1 MTESLGR
8 RKKLGIRLAAALA
21 VSLLVAGCGT
31 RLDDAQIEA
40 AAGVGGANGGA
51 ASSSES
57 ATGSL
62 DTGTVSDAGT
72 ALAGTDAGATAG
84 AATATGTGTGTA
96 AGPATATGAASPT
109 GGAATAAGSSG
120 ARTASGGSTA
130 AAQGKTASGS
140 AGGSAGS
147 SGGAAATPGAPTPGG
162 GVAPAPGAV
171 AADKPPVIIGNIGD
185 YSGIIGT
192 LMKGGNVMAAVVAR
206 YVNEH
211 GGLNGHPMQV
221 VTGDAGGDP
230 ARALSIVRDM
240 VENKGVVA
248 LMGNLWVFSGHGP
261 RQYLEEHK
269 IPVIGGDGTLKV
281 WDESPMY
288 FSSGSPYPAMSLG
301 AVKGLADLG
310 HKKQAIIYCVEA
322 EQCGVWRNIAKQR
335 AASLGVEIVYEAQVS
350 LAQPDFTAECIQAQ
364 RNGATGIQSAIDG
377 PSIARLSKSCA
388 QQGYKPQY
396 MGISLAIIDSISKEP
411 TLEGLF
417 APQGNF
423 PFTSASTPFEAEYQD
438 TRQKYAPSLANSPA
452 VATVWAAGALL
463 RELVKGAPL
472 PAGKVTSADLLKGL
486 YTIKDNNLNGLSGAP
501 LTFVEG
507 QKKLVNCFYYIKL
520 TGAKWTAPYGSTPKC
535 VD

>member
-1 MTESLGR
+1 M
-8 RKKLGIRLAAALA
+8 
-21 VSLLVAGCGT
+21 
-31 RLDDAQIEA
+31 AQ
-40 AAGVGGANGGA
+40 
-51 ASSSES
+51 
-57 ATGSL
+57 
-62 DTGTVSDAGT
+62 
-72 ALAGTDAGATAG
+72 
-84 AATATGTGTGTA
+84 
-96 AGPATATGAASPT
+96 
-109 GGAATAAGSSG
+109 
-120 ARTASGGSTA
+120 
-130 AAQGKTASGS
+130 
-140 AGGSAGS
+140 
-147 SGGAAATPGAPTPGG
+147 
-162 GVAPAPGAV
+162 
-171 AADKPPVIIGNIGD
+171 
-185 YSGIIGT
+185 
-192 LMKGGNVMAAVVAR
+192 VVAR

-211 GGLNGHPMQV
+211 GGLSGHPMQV

-288 FSSGSPYPAMSLG
+288 FSSGSPYPAMALG
-301 AVKGLADLG
+301 ALKGLADLG
-310 HKKQAIIYCVEA
+310 HKKQAIVYCVEA
-322 EQCGVWRNIAKQR
+322 EQCGVWRNIAKAH
-335 AASLGVEIVYEAQVS
+335 AAEQGVEIVYEAQVS

-377 PSIARLSKSCA
+377 PSIARLARSCA

-411 TLEGLF
+411 ALEGLF

-423 PFTSASTPFEAEYQD
+423 PFTSSSTPYEAEYQE
-438 TRQKYAPSLANSPA
+438 TRQKLAPSLANSPA

-463 RELVKGAPL
+463 REVVKGAPL

-486 YTIKDNNLNGLSGAP
+486 YTIKGNNLNGLSGVP

-507 QKKLVNCFYYIKL
+507 KKVLTNCFFYIKL
-520 TGAKWTAPYGSTPKC
+520 TGGKWTAPYGSTTKC
-535 VD
+535 VESNG

>member
-8 RKKLGIRLAAALA
+8 RKGLALRLAAALA

-31 RLDDAQIEA
+31 RLDDARIEA
-40 AAGVGGANGGA
+40 AAGVGGNNNAGSSQSA
-51 ASSSES
+51 AE
-57 ATGSL
+57 TF

-72 ALAGTDAGATAG
+72 ASAAPEVSAGADTGAAAATGGGTAAAPTAG
-84 AATATGTGTGTA
+84 AAGPSGGASPAAGPSAARAASGGATPAAQAKGRSAAGSA
-96 AGPATATGAASPT
+96 AGPAASP
-109 GGAATAAGSSG
+109 GGP
-120 ARTASGGSTA
+120 
-130 AAQGKTASGS
+130 
-140 AGGSAGS
+140 
-147 SGGAAATPGAPTPGG
+147 ATPGAPTPGG
-162 GVAPAPGAV
+162 GAAPAPGAAP
-171 AADKPPVIIGNIGD
+171 AADKPPVIIGNVGD

-206 YVNEH
+206 YINDR
-211 GGLNGHPMQV
+211 GGLNGHPVQV
-221 VTGDAGGDP
+221 VAADAGGDP

-248 LMGNLWVFSGHGP
+248 LMGNLWVFSGNGP
-261 RQYLEEHK
+261 RQYLEEK
-269 IPVIGGDGTLKV
+269 KVPVIGGDGTMRV

-310 HKKQAIIYCVEA
+310 HKKQSIIYCVEA

-350 LAQPDFTAECIQAQ
+350 LAQPDFTAECIQSQ

-411 TLEGLF
+411 TLDGLF

-423 PFTSASTPFEAEYQD
+423 PFTSASTPLEAEYQEM
-438 TRQKYAPSLANSPA
+438 RQKYAPSLANSPA

-463 RELVKGAPL
+463 REVVKGAPL
-472 PAGKVTSADLLKGL
+472 PEGKVTSADFLKGL
-486 YTIKDNNLNGLSGAP
+486 YTIRNNNLGGLSGAP

-507 QKKLVNCFYYIKL
+507 KKVLTNCFYYIQLK
-520 TGAKWTAPYGSTPKC
+520 GGKWGAPYGSTPKC

>member
-8 RKKLGIRLAAALA
+8 SKKLGIRLVAALA

-40 AAGVGGANGGA
+40 AAGVGGSNGA
-51 ASSSES
+51 AGATSSEA
-57 ATGSL
+57 ATGTL
-62 DTGTVSDAGT
+62 DSGTASDAGT
-72 ALAGTDAGATAG
+72 AAAETDASAGDAAAPG
-84 AATATGTGTGTA
+84 AATATGGGTGAA
-96 AGPATATGAASPT
+96 AGPATAGGAAGAT
-109 GGAATAAGSSG
+109 GGASTAAGSSG
-120 ARTASGGSTA
+120 TRTASGGAPPSA
-130 AAQGKTASGS
+130 KSAKSASGS
-140 AGGSAGS
+140 AGSGSS
-147 SGGAAATPGAPTPGG
+147 SGGSTTPGAPTPG
-162 GVAPAPGAV
+162 APAAAG
-171 AADKPPVIIGNIGD
+171 ADKPPVVIGNVGD

-206 YVNEH
+206 YINEH
-211 GGLNGHPMQV
+211 GGLSGHPVQV

-240 VENKGVVA
+240 VENKGAVA
-248 LMGNLWVFSGHGP
+248 LMGNLWVFSGGGP
-261 RQYLEEHK
+261 RSYLEEK
-269 IPVIGGDGTLKV
+269 KVPVIGGDGTMRV

-335 AASLGVEIVYEAQVS
+335 AAQFGVEIVYEAQVS

-364 RNGATGIQSAIDG
+364 RNGATGVQSAVDG
-377 PSIARLSKSCA
+377 PSIARLARACA

-396 MGISLAIIDSISKEP
+396 MGISLAIIDSISNEP
-411 TLEGLF
+411 ALEGLF

-423 PFTSASTPFEAEYQD
+423 PFTSSSTPYEAEYQEI
-438 TRQKYAPSLANSPA
+438 RQKFAPSLANSPA

-463 RELVKGAPL
+463 REVVKGAAL

-486 YTIKDNNLNGLSGAP
+486 YTIKDNTLNGLSGAP

-507 QKKLVNCFYYIKL
+507 QKKLVNCFFYIEL
-520 TGAKWTAPYGSTPKC
+520 SGGKWGAPYGSTPKC
-535 VD
+535 VN

>member
-1 MTESLGR
+1 RS
-8 RKKLGIRLAAALA
+8 
-21 VSLLVAGCGT
+21 
-31 RLDDAQIEA
+31 
-40 AAGVGGANGGA
+40 AAG
-51 ASSSES
+51 S
-57 ATGSL
+57 
-62 DTGTVSDAGT
+62 
-72 ALAGTDAGATAG
+72 
-84 AATATGTGTGTA
+84 A
-96 AGPATATGAASPT
+96 AGPAASP
-109 GGAATAAGSSG
+109 GGP
-120 ARTASGGSTA
+120 
-130 AAQGKTASGS
+130 
-140 AGGSAGS
+140 
-147 SGGAAATPGAPTPGG
+147 ATPGAPTPGG
-162 GVAPAPGAV
+162 GAAPAPGAAP
-171 AADKPPVIIGNIGD
+171 AADKPPVIIGNVGD

-206 YVNEH
+206 YINDR
-211 GGLNGHPMQV
+211 GGLNGHPVQV
-221 VTGDAGGDP
+221 VAADAGGDP

-248 LMGNLWVFSGHGP
+248 LMGNLWVFSGNGP
-261 RQYLEEHK
+261 RQYLEEK
-269 IPVIGGDGTLKV
+269 KVPVIGGDGTMRV

-310 HKKQAIIYCVEA
+310 HKKQSIIYCVEA

-350 LAQPDFTAECIQAQ
+350 LAQPDFTAECIQSQ

-411 TLEGLF
+411 TLDGLF

-423 PFTSASTPFEAEYQD
+423 PFTSASTPLEAEYQEM
-438 TRQKYAPSLANSPA
+438 RQKYAPSLANSPA

-463 RELVKGAPL
+463 REVVKGAPL
-472 PAGKVTSADLLKGL
+472 PEGKVTSADFLKGL
-486 YTIKDNNLNGLSGAP
+486 YTIRNNNLGGLSGAP

-507 QKKLVNCFYYIKL
+507 KKVLTNCFYYIQLK
-520 TGAKWTAPYGSTPKC
+520 GGKWGAPYGSTPKC